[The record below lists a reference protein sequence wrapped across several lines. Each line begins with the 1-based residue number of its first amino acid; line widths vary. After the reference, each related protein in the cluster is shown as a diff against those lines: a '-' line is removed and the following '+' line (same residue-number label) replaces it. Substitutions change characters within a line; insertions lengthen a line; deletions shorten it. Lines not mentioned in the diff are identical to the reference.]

1 MDIRDRRLKARLS
14 KWSTCSVETKRGL
27 VKPRKV
33 IMLKRFLSYYKPQMG
48 LFVADT
54 VCALVLAA
62 IDLAFPIILRNL
74 TGGLFAQGQAAIMQ
88 ALGIEQKQFPIN
100 MIRSKISSAKNAMI
114 GPEDMLK
121 SADSPNDKKAAQVYM
136 ELERRLRAAR
146 MAGLHEVPCIIMELD
161 LEEASFI
168 ALVENLQRNDLDFL
182 EEARGIAQLIRLF
195 GLSQEECAR
204 RLGKSQ
210 SAVANK
216 LRLLRLPEDVLNAM
230 RNAGL
235 TERHGRALLR
245 LETPAEQREALAY
258 ILSRDLNVAATD
270 AYIERLLE
278 AKTAPESEQQK
289 TFILKDVR
297 VFLNTISHSLDLMKQ
312 GGIDAGMH
320 RQETDEALILTI
332 NIPKARRR
340 EPAPKQGEP
349 VPVG

>member
-1 MDIRDRRLKARLS
+1 
-14 KWSTCSVETKRGL
+14 
-27 VKPRKV
+27 
-33 IMLKRFLSYYKPQMG
+33 
-48 LFVADT
+48 
-54 VCALVLAA
+54 
-62 IDLAFPIILRNL
+62 
-74 TGGLFAQGQAAIMQ
+74 
-88 ALGIEQKQFPIN
+88 
-100 MIRSKISSAKNAMI
+100 
-114 GPEDMLK
+114 
-121 SADSPNDKKAAQVYM
+121 
-136 ELERRLRAAR
+136 
-146 MAGLHEVPCIIMELD
+146 MELD

-245 LETPAEQREALAY
+245 LETPQEQREALAY

-312 GGIDAGMH
+312 GGIDAGMR

-340 EPAPKQGEP
+340 EPAPQQAEP

>member
-1 MDIRDRRLKARLS
+1 MQFSNHRSRAARGSIVYLAVDAIAPSAVQPRQNFSPAQLEELS
-14 KWSTCSVETKRGL
+14 RSIAEYGVLSPLTVRPRQGGYEL
-27 VKPRKV
+27 VA
-33 IMLKRFLSYYKPQMG
+33 G
-48 LFVADT
+48 
-54 VCALVLAA
+54 
-62 IDLAFPIILRNL
+62 
-74 TGGLFAQGQAAIMQ
+74 
-88 ALGIEQKQFPIN
+88 
-100 MIRSKISSAKNAMI
+100 
-114 GPEDMLK
+114 
-121 SADSPNDKKAAQVYM
+121 
-136 ELERRLRAAR
+136 ERRLRAAR
-146 MAGLHEVPCIIMELD
+146 MAGLSEVPCIVMELD

-182 EEARGIAQLIRLF
+182 
-195 GLSQEECAR
+195 EECAR

-312 GGIDAGMH
+312 GGIDAGMR

-340 EPAPKQGEP
+340 EPAPKQAEP

>member
-1 MDIRDRRLKARLS
+1 MQFSNHRSRAARGSIVYLAVDAIAPSAVQPRQNFSPAQLEELS
-14 KWSTCSVETKRGL
+14 RSIAEYGVLSPLTVRPRQGGYEL
-27 VKPRKV
+27 VA
-33 IMLKRFLSYYKPQMG
+33 G
-48 LFVADT
+48 
-54 VCALVLAA
+54 
-62 IDLAFPIILRNL
+62 
-74 TGGLFAQGQAAIMQ
+74 
-88 ALGIEQKQFPIN
+88 
-100 MIRSKISSAKNAMI
+100 
-114 GPEDMLK
+114 
-121 SADSPNDKKAAQVYM
+121 
-136 ELERRLRAAR
+136 ERRLRAAR
-146 MAGLHEVPCIIMELD
+146 MAGLSEVPCIVMELD

-216 LRLLRLPEDVLNAM
+216 LRLLRL
-230 RNAGL
+230 
-235 TERHGRALLR
+235 
-245 LETPAEQREALAY
+245 ETPQEQREALAY

-312 GGIDAGMH
+312 GGIDAGMR

-340 EPAPKQGEP
+340 EPAPKQAEP